1 MWSNLSAIAEKAR
14 EAAAMIDQQ
23 MNDAMASSNSDDD
36 EEEATKQGWD
46 TCDKEATNKKSS
58 TIAQAPNSGM
68 SFVDLKAEADN
79 IPKVGSS
86 CVDLNAAD
94 IPDTATA
101 ENTELVAA
109 RAKIQSLEEQVNTL
123 KDELAAAR
131 EESQNNHAR
140 NVLLEKQIKELQDE
154 NESLKFFRDASDKS

>member
-23 MNDAMASSNSDDD
+23 MNDAMASNSDDD
-36 EEEATKQGWD
+36 DEEATKWD
-46 TCDKEATNKKSS
+46 TCDKDDSTNKKSS
-58 TIAQAPNSGM
+58 SIAPAPNSGM

-79 IPKVGSS
+79 IPKAGSS
-86 CVDLNAAD
+86 CVDLNAED
-94 IPDTATA
+94 IPDTV
-101 ENTELVAA
+101 EDTELVAA
-109 RAKIQSLEEQVNTL
+109 RAKIQSLEKQVNAL

-140 NVLLEKQIKELQDE
+140 NIYLEKQIELKDE
-154 NESLKFFRDASDKS
+154 KNH

>member
-23 MNDAMASSNSDDD
+23 MNDAMASSKSDD
-36 EEEATKQGWD
+36 EEDAKQGWD

-58 TIAQAPNSGM
+58 SSIAQAPNSGM

-79 IPKVGSS
+79 II
-86 CVDLNAAD
+86 NAAD
-94 IPDTATA
+94 IPDTAIA

-123 KDELAAAR
+123 KDELAAAK
-131 EESQNNHAR
+131 EESQNNHTR
-140 NVLLEKQIKELQDE
+140 NVLLEKQMKELKEE
-154 NESLKFFRDASDKS
+154 NESLKFFRDASDK

>member
-23 MNDAMASSNSDDD
+23 MNDAMASSKSDD

-58 TIAQAPNSGM
+58 SIAQAPNSGM

-79 IPKVGSS
+79 II
-86 CVDLNAAD
+86 NAAD
-94 IPDTATA
+94 IPDTAIA

-123 KDELAAAR
+123 KDELAAAK
-131 EESQNNHAR
+131 EESQNNHTR
-140 NVLLEKQIKELQDE
+140 NVLLEKQMKELKEE
-154 NESLKFFRDASDKS
+154 NESLKFFRDASDK

>member
-1 MWSNLSAIAEKAR
+1 MWSNLSAIAEKAK
-14 EAAAMIDQQ
+14 EVAATIDQQ
-23 MNDAMASSNSDDD
+23 MNDAMASNSDD
-36 EEEATKQGWD
+36 EEEASRQGWD
-46 TCDKEATNKKSS
+46 KCDKDEVTDKKSS
-58 TIAQAPNSGM
+58 SIAPAPNSGM

-79 IPKVGSS
+79 IPKVGAS

-94 IPDTATA
+94 IPDNATA
-101 ENTELVAA
+101 ENAELVAA

-140 NVLLEKQIKELQDE
+140 NVLLEKQMKELKEE
-154 NESLKFFRDASDKS
+154 NESLKFFRDASDK